1 MVNGFFTLFVHSGA
15 EQFGNGF
22 MRRMG
27 WMAASALAVAVMAA
41 PAHAASVNANVKAKV
56 LKPLQ
61 LTVKQGLDMGT
72 ILMSG
77 TIASNITVSL
87 SQTGT
92 LTCPAPLTCSGTPL
106 NGIINIAGSNGAAVT
121 ILAPAVD
128 LTNAT
133 GAKLRFTPNLPT
145 SVTLTNSGNPG
156 TDFNMGGSI
165 TITPTTADG
174 NYAGI
179 VTVTADYQ

>member
-1 MVNGFFTLFVHSGA
+1 
-15 EQFGNGF
+15 
-22 MRRMG
+22 MRRQT
-27 WMAASALAVAVMAA
+27 VMAA
-41 PAHAASVNANVKAKV
+41 MMLAFAVVSPASAASVNASVKAKV

-77 TIASNITVSL
+77 SIASNITVSL
-87 SQTGT
+87 SPSGG
-92 LTCPAPLTCSGTPL
+92 LTCPAPLTCSGAPL
-106 NGIINIAGSNGAAVT
+106 PGIINIAGSNGAAVT

-133 GAKLRFTPNLPT
+133 GSKIRFTPNLPS

-156 TDFNMGGSI
+156 TDFNMGGSL

-174 NYAGI
+174 NYTGV